1 MNYVQHVK
9 RHLNGH
15 ERISFDYDG
24 VLNTINGR
32 ALIKRAIT
40 EGYNVFIISARNE
53 RNRKPVEEFAKEI
66 SLNINRIYTVGS
78 NKAKIEK
85 IKELQITKHYDN
97 NKDVIDALKET
108 TTKGI
113 LTNY

>member
-1 MNYVQHVK
+1 M
-9 RHLNGH
+9 
-15 ERISFDYDG
+15 
-24 VLNTINGR
+24 
-32 ALIKRAIT
+32 
-40 EGYNVFIISARNE
+40 FIISARNE

-66 SLNINRIYTVGS
+66 GLNINRIYTVGS

>member
-1 MNYVQHVK
+1 MNYVQRVK

-32 ALIKRAIT
+32 ALIKCAIT

-53 RNRKPVEEFAKEI
+53 RTRKPVEEFAKEI
-66 SLNINRIYTVGS
+66 GLNISRIYTVGS

-97 NKDVIDALKET
+97 NEDVIDALKET